1 MSILIL
7 SFTGYFIGERRV
19 GGSWYLLAVIR
30 FYERGL
36 DICALFRQLADDMAQ
51 NHGVGCWLVLL

>member
-1 MSILIL
+1 MVR
-7 SFTGYFIGERRV
+7 EEWV
-19 GGSWYLLAVIR
+19 VAVIR

-51 NHGVGCWLVLL
+51 NHGVVCWLAITH